1 MVLDSNETR
10 RAAGGKLVTETEG
23 VGTHSGQLG
32 LYGCSKWPRT
42 RPQASRN
49 RRRDSFHPPAPSCQ
63 DSSVLAWGTLRISCE
78 SRTKLGN
85 WRVLARLGWA
95 GDNVGIF
102 SIRYSETGMNCL
114 IHAPKLPGF
123 RL

>member
-1 MVLDSNETR
+1 VRMLKTAASK
-10 RAAGGKLVTETEG
+10 AAGEKE
-23 VGTHSGQLG
+23 
-32 LYGCSKWPRT
+32 
-42 RPQASRN
+42 PQAYPLGYVE
-49 RRRDSFHPPAPSCQ
+49 DCFEP
-63 DSSVLAWGTLRISCE
+63 
-78 SRTKLGN
+78 RTKLGN

-102 SIRYSETGMNCL
+102 SSRYSETGMNCL